1 MTGPG
6 PGSTGRRRP
15 ALAVMPLLL
24 VAAVGAA
31 AAATGNPFHD
41 HFAPHRPGRGKLLPP
56 PASPTLY
63 RGVDFQSDE
72 LAMLENGFV
81 LLAVSLV
88 EGDGADFRQV
98 VEQGRLIG
106 AAAVIAYGRPFDDSS
121 GQGIRMLPFRPNVP
135 GQVATAGIGEA
146 MIAAPAQPTAA
157 SCSASYWGK
166 VQPTVLGVLLRPLD
180 PQEAKRWSRRYGA
193 VVEAVVNCTSAQ
205 AANILRGDILLA
217 IDGKPVR
224 DLAAIDPFIDSIA
237 GKKVRIDLLRQG
249 APLSIEV
256 QVSQKP

>member
-6 PGSTGRRRP
+6 LGTTRCNRLTL
-15 ALAVMPLLL
+15 ALLPLLV
-24 VAAVGAA
+24 VAAVGTTTAS
-31 AAATGNPFHD
+31 TGNPYHV
-41 HFAPHRPGRGKLLPP
+41 HFVPHRPGRGKPLPP

-63 RGVDFQSDE
+63 RGVDFQGDE

-81 LLAVSLV
+81 LLGASVV
-88 EGDGADFRQV
+88 ERGGDDPRQA

-106 AAAVIAYGRPFDDSS
+106 AAAVIVYGRPFEASA
-121 GQGIRMLPFRPNVP
+121 GQGIRMLPFRPNLP

-157 SCSASYWGK
+157 ACSATYWGK
-166 VQPTVLGVLLRPLD
+166 VQPTVLGVLLRLLD
-180 PQEAKRWSRRYGA
+180 RQEAKRWSRRTGA

-205 AANILRGDILLA
+205 AANILRGDVLLA

-224 DLAAIDPFIDSIA
+224 DLAAMDSFIDSIA
-237 GKKVRIDLLRQG
+237 GKKVRVDLLRHG

-256 QVSQKP
+256 QVSQEP